1 MNAPVYLALVAC
13 VSFALSPLTFRMGWL
28 TPRTAF
34 LFLILGMVAGL
45 IAATLGILSWTKGGG
60 AIALVPSVI
69 GLCVA
74 AVPLAGIA
82 RAKTHP
88 MIHDL
93 STDLE
98 NPPEF
103 ARLLALREGAPNP
116 PSYDGPEAANLQRQG
131 YPDLQALKLANPPS
145 EAFGLANRA
154 ARELGWTVASED
166 AAQLRIEAFET
177 SRLFGFTDDIVVRIR
192 PEGPGSRL
200 DVRSKSRIGLS
211 DLGANA
217 ARIRKFLARVSESA
231 LHPARPNL

>member
-1 MNAPVYLALVAC
+1 MNAPLYLALVAC

-34 LFLILGMVAGL
+34 LILILGMVAGI
-45 IAATLGILSWTKGGG
+45 IAATLGALSWRKGGG
-60 AIALVPSVI
+60 SFALVPAVI

-82 RAKTHP
+82 RAKSHP

-93 STDLE
+93 STDLD

-103 ARLLALREGAPNP
+103 VELLALREGAPNP
-116 PSYDGPEAANLQRQG
+116 PSYDGSEAANLQRKG
-131 YPDLQALKLANPPS
+131 YPDLQPLKLTLPPS
-145 EAFGLANRA
+145 EAFGLAIRA
-154 ARELGWTVASED
+154 ARELRWTLVAEEPSL
-166 AAQLRIEAFET
+166 LRIEAFET
-177 SRLFGFTDDIVVRIR
+177 SRLFGFTDDIIVRIR
-192 PEGPGSRL
+192 AEGAGSRL

-217 ARIRKFLARVSESA
+217 ARIRKFLARVLESA
-231 LHPARPNL
+231 SLAAIPN